1 MKTRTNTIIK
11 VKTLS
16 GMNMDITYQKGTN
29 IKGVILDLINWA
41 ADDEL
46 DKLQAK
52 INERIEFIRL
62 NN

>member
-11 VKTLS
+11 IKTNS
-16 GMNMDITYQKGTN
+16 GMNLDVTYPKGTN
-29 IKGVILDLINWA
+29 IKGIILDLINWA

-52 INERIEFIRL
+52 INERIEFIKL

>member
-1 MKTRTNTIIK
+1 MKTRTNTVIK

-16 GMNMDITYQKGTN
+16 GMNMDIGYPKGTN
-29 IKGVILDLINWA
+29 IKTVLLDLINWA
-41 ADDEL
+41 ADDDL
-46 DKLQAK
+46 DKLQEK

>member
-1 MKTRTNTIIK
+1 MKTRTRTIIK
-11 VKTLS
+11 VKTNS
-16 GMNMDITYQKGTN
+16 GINMDMEYQKGTN
-29 IKGVILDLINWA
+29 IKGIVLDLINWA

-46 DKLQAK
+46 DKFQAK

>member
-1 MKTRTNTIIK
+1 MKTRTNAIIK
-11 VKTLS
+11 IKTD
-16 GMNMDITYQKGTN
+16 GGTNMDITYQKGTN

-41 ADDEL
+41 ADDDL

-52 INERIEFIRL
+52 INERIEFIKL